1 MYRFIERIRNFMYG
15 RYGLDKLGR
24 FSFGLYVLVA
34 IINIFIRNIITK
46 RIFFTIQWV
55 LLLIIIL
62 RILSRNIT
70 ARRKEND
77 AFERLF
83 VRVEPSIKLMFER
96 IKNIGS
102 KRYRRCP
109 NCKAVSRLP
118 IKRGRHFVK
127 CPKCKIEYRVFIIL

>member
-1 MYRFIERIRNFMYG
+1 MYRFIDRVRNFMYG
-15 RYGLDKLGR
+15 RYGLDKLGK
-24 FSFGLYVLVA
+24 FSLVLYVLVA
-34 IINIFIRNIITK
+34 FINIFIRNILTK

-62 RILSRNIT
+62 RILSRNIS
-70 ARRKEND
+70 ARRKENYV
-77 AFERLF
+77 FEKFF
-83 VRVEPSIKLMFER
+83 VRVEPSLKLFLER

-127 CPKCKIEYRVFIIL
+127 CPRCKIEFKVFILF